1 MFLKV
6 FGGCFVKTKHHSLL
20 ALSNL
25 MCFWTIFGFLLR
37 NPRLSLDIFGSL
49 RGSSVVF
56 GNLLK

>member
-1 MFLKV
+1 M
-6 FGGCFVKTKHHSLL
+6 FGGFFVTKKHHSLL

-25 MCFWTIFGFLLR
+25 SCFGKIFGFVLGNL
-37 NPRLSLDIFGSL
+37 RLSLDIFGNLLGSL